1 MAGSGGGAVETTVL
15 CWVRGRSRTTAT
27 TLLFGDGS
35 AAGLGLDLRH
45 AAVGAFPVQQV
56 AAAAMAAGRRYS
68 AMGR

>member
-27 TLLFGDGS
+27 TLLFGDGG
-35 AAGLGLDLRH
+35 AAGLGFDLRH

-56 AAAAMAAGRRYS
+56 AAVAMAAGRRYS